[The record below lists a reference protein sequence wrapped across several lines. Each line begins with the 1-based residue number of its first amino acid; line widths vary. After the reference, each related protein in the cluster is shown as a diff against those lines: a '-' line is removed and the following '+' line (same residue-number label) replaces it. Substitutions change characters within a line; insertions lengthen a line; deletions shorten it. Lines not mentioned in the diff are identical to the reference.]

1 MDYIELHSRSAFS
14 FLEGASVP
22 EELIAAAL
30 EYEMPAMALLDRNGV
45 YGSPRFHL
53 SGRKNGIKAH
63 IGAEIEV
70 QSPKSK
76 VQSQRQDS
84 RPVFGL
90 STLDFGQKHFHNQP
104 HAFSVPLLV
113 ETRTGYQNLC
123 RLITLMKLRVPKHA
137 KPGECSVTLDELAA
151 HAEGLVCLSGEADGP
166 LASAFNQRDTS
177 GALRM
182 AETLIEIFGKGNVY
196 AELQRHFTRDEEA
209 RNQAVVDLARCLHLP
224 LLATNGVGHA
234 TRAQREVAD
243 VFTCIRHHVRLETAG
258 RLLAENSERYL
269 KPAKTMQQIFADLP
283 EAIHNTIDLSSRLEF
298 SLEDL
303 GYEFPRFPVPEGETM
318 TSFLRQRTTEGARRR
333 YNGRHGRPAYENA
346 RPQIERELQ
355 LIEKLKLEGYFL
367 IVWDIVEFCRQQG
380 ILIQG
385 RGSAANSA
393 VCYSLGITAVDP
405 IGMELLFERFL
416 SEERGEWPDID
427 LDLPSG
433 DDRERAI
440 QYVYERYGKLG
451 AAMTANVITYRG
463 RSAAREVGKALAFD
477 DDTLGRLAG
486 LVHTWEWKDPKD
498 STERQFRDAGLDLR
512 NSRIKKFFQL
522 YQRVQDLPRHLG
534 QHSGGMVI
542 CQGQLNSVVPL
553 EPASMPGRVVV
564 QWDKED
570 CADLGLIKVD
580 LLGLG
585 MMAVLKD
592 SIELIS
598 EAYKE
603 DVDLAHLPQ
612 DDALVYQTLQKAD
625 TIGMF
630 QVESRAQ
637 MSCLPRLRPQKFY
650 DIVVQV
656 AIIRPGP
663 IVGNMVHPY
672 LKRRQGREQV
682 VYAHPSLEPVLKRT
696 LGVPLFQEQLL
707 KMAMICAD
715 FSGGEAEELRRAFGF
730 KRSEARMKEI
740 EVKLRRGMERNG
752 ISRKAQDEIVLA
764 ITSFA
769 LYGFPESH
777 AASFAL
783 IAYASAYLKCHYLAA
798 FTAAILNNQPMGF
811 YQPFTL
817 VKDAQR
823 HGLKVLPVDVTQS
836 DWLCTIERSPKSKVQ
851 SLKSATEDAFHSDDA
866 QLIDHSNNEKQ
877 TLDFGLWTLDKQ
889 GPSTL
894 DPDLAMRLGLK
905 YVKGLREESG
915 QAIVRARAEA
925 PFTSIDDL
933 HQRVPE
939 LRKDELRKL
948 AAVGA
953 LNFIQDGPMSNVQKN
968 RPMSASLN
976 GCDQNGHYYVD
987 QSGNNRRTL
996 DTGHRTFDRSVGRRD
1011 ALWQVERVARPAG
1024 ELYEELYE
1032 QNGNTPLIPMTRPE
1046 RMDAD
1051 FRGTGLTIGR
1061 HPVAYHRP
1069 QLNKFGASRA
1079 IDIQHVPDGTPIK
1092 VGGWVIVRQRPGTA
1106 KGFVFLTLEDETGV
1120 ANIIITPQ
1128 LFDKNRLVLVD
1139 HPFLL
1144 IEGTLQNQDNV
1155 VSVKAKRI
1163 HPVSFTVAAAPSHDF
1178 H

>member
-1 MDYIELHSRSAFS
+1 MSYIELHARSAFS

-30 EYEMPAMALLDRNGV
+30 ELEMPAMALLDRDGV

-53 SGRKNGIKAH
+53 AGKKNGIKAH
-63 IGAEIEV
+63 IGAEITV
-70 QSPKSK
+70 QSPVK
-76 VQSQRQDS
+76 VENGS
-84 RPVFGL
+84 RHMPN
-90 STLDFGQKHFHNQP
+90 T
-104 HAFSVPLLV
+104 FSIPLLV
-113 ETRTGYQNLC
+113 RNRTGYQNLC
-123 RLITLMKLRVPKHA
+123 RMITLMKLRVPKHA
-137 KPGECSVTLDELAA
+137 KPGECAVTTDELAA
-151 HAEGLVCLSGEADGP
+151 YAEGLVCLTGAHDGP
-166 LASAFNQRDTS
+166 LAKAFHHRATKNTEEAFR
-177 GALRM
+177 R
-182 AETLIEIFGKGNVY
+182 AEWLIDVFGKGNVY
-196 AELQRHFTRDEEA
+196 AELQRHFNREEEA
-209 RNQAVVDLARCLHLP
+209 RNQAVMEVARRLGLP
-224 LLATNGVGHA
+224 LLATNGVCHA
-234 TRAQREVAD
+234 RTAQREVSD
-243 VFTCIRHHVRLETAG
+243 VFTCIRNHVRLETAG
-258 RLLAENSERYL
+258 RLLAMNSERYL
-269 KPAKTMQQIFADLP
+269 KPARTMQQLFADLP
-283 EAIHNTIDLSSRLEF
+283 EAIDNTVKLSSRLEF
-298 SLEDL
+298 TLADL
-303 GYEFPRFPVPEGETM
+303 GYEFPRYPVSSDETM
-318 TSFLRQRTTEGARRR
+318 TSFLRQRTEEGARLRYTGQHGKPSYERARR
-333 YNGRHGRPAYENA
+333 
-346 RPQIERELQ
+346 QIERELV

-367 IVWDIVEFCRQQG
+367 IVWDIVQFCKNKG

-405 IGMELLFERFL
+405 VGMELLFERFL
-416 SEERGEWPDID
+416 SEERDEWPDID

-433 DDRERAI
+433 DQRESAI
-440 QYVYERYGKLG
+440 QYVYQRYGKLG

-463 RSAAREVGKALAFD
+463 RSAAREVGKALGFD
-477 DDTLGRLAG
+477 DETLGRLSG

-512 NSRIKKFFQL
+512 NPRIKKFFQL
-522 YQRVQDLPRHLG
+522 YEMVQDLPRHLG

-542 CQGQLNSVVPL
+542 CQGQLDSVVPL
-553 EPASMPGRVVV
+553 EPAAMPDRVVV

-585 MMAVLKD
+585 MMAVLED
-592 SIELIS
+592 SIELIRDS
-598 EAYKE
+598 YKE
-603 DVDLAHLPQ
+603 EVDLAHLPQ
-612 DDALVYQTLQKAD
+612 DDEAVYAALQKAD
-625 TIGMF
+625 TIGLF

-672 LKRRQGREQV
+672 LKRRQGREAV
-682 VYAHPSLEPVLKRT
+682 VYAHPLLEPVLKRT

-707 KMAMICAD
+707 KMAMSCAD

-740 EVKLRRGMERNG
+740 EVKLRRGMARNG
-752 ISRKAQDEIVLA
+752 LTSKTQDEIVQA

-823 HGLKVLPVDVTQS
+823 HGLKVRPVDVTRS
-836 DWLCTIERSPKSKVQ
+836 DWLCTIE
-851 SLKSATEDAFHSDDA
+851 EDGG
-866 QLIDHSNNEKQ
+866 QGEGEK
-877 TLDFGLWTLDKQ
+877 GQ
-889 GPSTL
+889 GEWGKEKNL
-894 DPDLAMRLGLK
+894 VLRLGLR
-905 YVKGLREESG
+905 YVKGLSESSG
-915 QAIVRARAEA
+915 KAIVGEREKRT
-925 PFTSIDDL
+925 FVSIDDL
-933 HQRVPE
+933 RNRVLE
-939 LRKDELRKL
+939 LRKDEMRKL

-953 LNFIQDGPMSNVQKN
+953 LNFIQSRTGIPACHPAKRDLNINETDAPE
-968 RPMSASLN
+968 RLCLSALSSSKI
-976 GCDQNGHYYVD
+976 VT
-987 QSGNNRRTL
+987 QSQL
-996 DTGHRTFDRSVGRRD
+996 EKEDRQECLSYTNRRD
-1011 ALWQVERVARPAG
+1011 ALWQVERVVRPAG
-1024 ELYEELYE
+1024 ELYTELHE
-1032 QNGNTPLIPMTRPE
+1032 QDANSPLIPMTRSE

-1061 HPVAYHRP
+1061 HPVAYHRAE
-1069 QLNKFGASRA
+1069 LNKLGACRA
-1079 IDIQHVPDGTPIK
+1079 IDMQKMNDGSVVK
-1092 VGGWVIVRQRPGTA
+1092 VAGWVIVRQRPGTA

-1120 ANIIITPQ
+1120 ANVIITPQ
-1128 LFDKNRLVLVD
+1128 LFDKYRLVLVD

-1144 IEGTLQNQDNV
+1144 ISGTLQNQDNV
-1155 VSVKAKRI
+1155 VSVKASSV
-1163 HPVSFTVAAAPSHDF
+1163 HTLSFTVAAGTSHDF